1 MPAGW
6 KDKIATIEMNSVR
19 ASINEDRKTWDN
31 NIEDDDNVGG
41 EVDYDDYDHDDCDD
55 GVDEQWNGEQ

>member
-19 ASINEDRKTWDN
+19 ASINEDRKTWDD
-31 NIEDDDNVGG
+31 NIEDDDNVGD
-41 EVDYDDYDHDDCDD
+41 EVDYDHDDFDD
-55 GVDEQWNGEQ
+55 GVDEKWNGEQ

>member
-6 KDKIATIEMNSVR
+6 KDKIATIEMNSVL

-41 EVDYDDYDHDDCDD
+41 EVDYDHDDCDD
-55 GVDEQWNGEQ
+55 GVDE

>member
-6 KDKIATIEMNSVR
+6 KDKIATIEMNSVL

-41 EVDYDDYDHDDCDD
+41 EVDYGHDDCDD
-55 GVDEQWNGEQ
+55 GVDE